1 VALQQLTARQ
11 RAVLVLR
18 EVLGWSAAEVA
29 ELLETSVPAV
39 NSALQRARATLGQ
52 AQPTAGISARS
63 LPVQERD
70 IVRRFM
76 LAWRRSDLEGLA
88 ALLRED
94 AILHMPPQS
103 LRYVGR
109 ERIVEF
115 FSAVPAD
122 GRLDRIQLV
131 VTRAN
136 GHQALAAY
144 LPGAD
149 GSYRAYGL
157 MVLVVAED
165 GIQAITGFQDAS
177 LFQAFGLPLDPAAR

>member
-1 VALQQLTARQ
+1 
-11 RAVLVLR
+11 
-18 EVLGWSAAEVA
+18 
-29 ELLETSVPAV
+29 
-39 NSALQRARATLGQ
+39 
-52 AQPTAGISARS
+52 

-70 IVRRFM
+70 VVRRFM
-76 LAWRRSDLEGLA
+76 LAWQGRDLEGLA

-109 ERIVEF
+109 KRIVGF
-115 FSAVPAD
+115 FGAVPAD
-122 GRLDRIQLV
+122 GRLDQIRLV

-136 GHQALAAY
+136 GQPALAAY
-144 LPGAD
+144 VPGAD

-177 LFQAFGLPLDPAAR
+177 LFQAFGLPLDRAAR